1 MSSLVNSETS
11 EKVSERPERPE
22 KLISERPEKLLE
34 RPEKSEKL
42 SERPERP
49 EKISDIKTRRQLLRE
64 KVNNLAKFCINLKP
78 EKAAEILKFKN
89 QSEEEIVIWIVQSLL
104 PRRNELGKFVDEW
117 IKSYEIE
124 NTEEIKNKLL
134 KYCQFFIKFLDK

>member
-22 KLISERPEKLLE
+22 KLISERPEKLSE
-34 RPEKSEKL
+34 RPEK
-42 SERPERP
+42 PERP
-49 EKISDIKTRRQLLRE
+49 ENISDIKTRRQLLRE